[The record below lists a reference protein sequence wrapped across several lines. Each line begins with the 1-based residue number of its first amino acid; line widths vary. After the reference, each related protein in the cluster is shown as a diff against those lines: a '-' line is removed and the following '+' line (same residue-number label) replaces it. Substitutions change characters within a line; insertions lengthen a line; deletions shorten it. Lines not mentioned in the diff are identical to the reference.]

1 MFNFLS
7 RSIMRQLV
15 ITISGAVTVLLV
27 VTSFFLLSNVSDNT
41 RKQLIS
47 DIENIVSLQSTKV
60 KEFFIAKGQIN
71 HSIFANPLVIDWF
84 TTYDTRLSNI
94 DDNKQYQD
102 VTRYFKYFSEQ
113 DSAIKS
119 VFFGSE
125 NTHEYFD
132 LNGRYDDAEYF
143 TNRRPWWQDGLTKA
157 KMHVTD
163 PAVDNNDGSVSATIT
178 SPYYLPNGKLL
189 GIGGMDILITTI
201 GQNLLAPIK
210 YKNQG
215 EAFLITDTGKLVFF
229 PGFNDEF
236 KAGDSMSVID
246 SHFTNSAGF
255 ATLQSTLANNANG
268 LAQVTWRG
276 VDYEVIFNQVKSEYP
291 AMNWK
296 LGFLVPEQLITQP
309 VEDAFWSSFGIV
321 VAIIMMIAIVVWLT
335 VLPFVKRIT
344 RLKNAMK
351 DIAEGDGDLT
361 QRIPPLKQDE
371 IGQLVDEFNI
381 FVDSI
386 QQLVRQTI
394 TITNDVTSS
403 SESAEKIGKDTIG
416 IVEGQKREID
426 LVATAATE
434 LAQTSINIAE
444 NTNYS
449 KNLVI
454 GAEEKV
460 ALGSDVVN
468 QATVGMQ
475 KLSNNVDNAS
485 QVVQQLKS
493 GTQTIGDF
501 VTVIRSI
508 AEQTNLLALN
518 AAIEAARA
526 GEQGRGF
533 AVVADE
539 VRTLASRTQDST
551 TNIERIIDELQATAV
566 NAVSVMESSCLEAES
581 SVQLTHQVQQVL
593 ADIAEVIGQFQSQT
607 FEIAQAVEQQANVAE
622 EVSKNIENV
631 RGLTDETVDVSA
643 TMQTSLVNLS
653 EKSNSLSKVVNQFK
667 V

>member
-1 MFNFLS
+1 
-7 RSIMRQLV
+7 MRQLV

-394 TITNDVTSS
+394 TITKDVTSS